1 MELTTRDLQ
10 RSFADFRF
18 RADIHAAEGEL
29 VCLLGP
35 SGCGKTTGLQL
46 IAGILAPDQGN
57 IFLGRKDITTLP
69 PWKRNIGLVF
79 QDYALFPHMSVYEN
93 IAYGLKQKGAPKAE
107 IGRRIGE
114 LLELVELPGYEQRRP
129 EQLSGGEK
137 QRVALARAVA
147 PSPALLLLD
156 EPLSAL
162 DARLRTQLRREIRNI
177 QKRIGLTTIYV
188 THDQEEALSL
198 SDRIIVRQTG
208 IIPQSGTPQ
217 ELYTRPK
224 NEFVARFIGNSN
236 LVPCAAGE
244 CKEDEFFFFRPE
256 HTIVSSAAP
265 AAEECISFRLSLR
278 SLEYVG
284 PYYILEGE
292 KIEGRAS
299 GPSPGPSSDSG
310 PGPGV
315 GAAPVRT
322 YTVRAHVSEK
332 DLHGMNIRDF
342 SPEDPPQLWFC
353 VERGKTRVIPK

>member
-1 MELTTRDLQ
+1 MELSTNDLQ

-18 RADIHAAEGEL
+18 KADIHAAEGEL

-57 IFLGRKDITTLP
+57 IFLGRKDITALP

-79 QDYALFPHMSVYEN
+79 QDYALFPHMTVYEN
-93 IAYGLKQKGAPKAE
+93 IAYGLKQKGASKAE
-107 IGRRIGE
+107 IRRRIDD
-114 LLELVELPGYEQRRP
+114 LLELVELPGYAQRRP

-198 SDRIIVRQTG
+198 SDRIIVMRNGTIQ
-208 IIPQSGTPQ
+208 QSGTPQ
-217 ELYTRPK
+217 ELYNTPK

-236 LVPCAAGE
+236 LVPCGE
-244 CKEDEFFFFRPE
+244 GQCNGNQFYFFRPE
-256 HTIVSSAAP
+256 HTTISTEAPSAG
-265 AAEECISFRLSLR
+265 ECISFRLALR

-284 PYYILEGE
+284 PYYILEGVSGNSE
-292 KIEGRAS
+292 RAREGAQ
-299 GPSPGPSSDSG
+299 D
-310 PGPGV
+310 
-315 GAAPVRT
+315 
-322 YTVRAHVSEK
+322 YTVRAHASES
-332 DLHGMNIRDF
+332 DLHGMNIRSF
-342 SPEDPPQLWFC
+342 SPDDPPWLWFC
-353 VERGKTRVIPK
+353 IERGQTRVIPK

>member
-1 MELTTRDLQ
+1 MELTTRNLQ

-18 RADIHAAEGEL
+18 DADIYAAEGEL

-46 IAGILAPDQGN
+46 IAGILAPDRGN
-57 IFLGRKDITTLP
+57 IFLGPKEITALP

-79 QDYALFPHMSVYEN
+79 QDYALFPHMTVYEN
-93 IAYGLKQKGAPKAE
+93 IAYGLKQRGASKAE
-107 IGRRIGE
+107 IRSRIAE

-198 SDRIIVRQTG
+198 SDRIIVMQNG
-208 IIPQSGTPQ
+208 SIQQSGTPQ
-217 ELYTRPK
+217 ELYNRPK

-236 LVPCAAGE
+236 LVPCAEGQ
-244 CKEDEFFFFRPE
+244 CKGNEYYFFRPE
-256 HTIVSSAAP
+256 HTTVSTKAP
-265 AAEECISFRLSLR
+265 AAADCISFYLSLK

-284 PYYILEGE
+284 PFYILEG
-292 KIEGRAS
+292 KHAGDNGN
-299 GPSPGPSSDSG
+299 GPYSI
-310 PGPGV
+310 
-315 GAAPVRT
+315 
-322 YTVRAHVSEK
+322 RAHVSEK
-332 DLHGMNIRDF
+332 KLRGMNIGDF
-342 SPEDPPQLWFC
+342 SPDTPPQLWFW
-353 VERGKTRVIPK
+353 VERSKTRVIPK

>member
-1 MELTTRDLQ
+1 MELTTRNLK
-10 RSFADFRF
+10 RSFADFTF
-18 RADIHAAEGEL
+18 DADINAAEGEL

-57 IFLGRKDITTLP
+57 IYLGPREITALP

-79 QDYALFPHMSVYEN
+79 QDYALFPHMTVYEN
-93 IAYGLKQKGAPKAE
+93 IAYGLRQQGASKHSITSRVE
-107 IGRRIGE
+107 E
-114 LLELVELPGYEQRRP
+114 LLDLVELPGYTQRRP

-198 SDRIIVRQTG
+198 SDRIIVMQNG
-208 IIPQSGTPQ
+208 IIQQSGTPQ
-217 ELYTRPK
+217 ELYNSPL

-236 LVPCAAGE
+236 LVPCNTQAGS
-244 CKEDEFFFFRPE
+244 DRGVYFFRPE
-256 HTIVSSAAP
+256 DTRIHDCSTESSDT
-265 AAEECISFRLSLR
+265 ISFQLTLK

-284 PYYILEGE
+284 PYYILEGVNQE
-292 KIEGRAS
+292 YSI
-299 GPSPGPSSDSG
+299 
-310 PGPGV
+310 
-315 GAAPVRT
+315 
-322 YTVRAHVSEK
+322 RAHAAEE
-332 DLHGMNIRDF
+332 DLNRLNISDF
-342 SPEDPPQLWFC
+342 SPENPPQLWFC
-353 VERGKTRVIPK
+353 IERSKTKVIPK

>member
-1 MELTTRDLQ
+1 MELTTRNLK
-10 RSFADFRF
+10 RRFADFSF
-18 RADIHAAEGEL
+18 DADIHAAEGEL

-46 IAGILAPDQGN
+46 IAGILAPDQGS
-57 IFLGRKDITTLP
+57 IYLGQREITALP

-79 QDYALFPHMSVYEN
+79 QDYALFPHMTVYEN
-93 IAYGLKQKGAPKAE
+93 IAYGLRQQGASKYSITSRVE
-107 IGRRIGE
+107 E
-114 LLELVELPGYEQRRP
+114 LLDLVELPGYSQRRP

-198 SDRIIVRQTG
+198 SDRIIVMQNGT
-208 IIPQSGTPQ
+208 IQQSGTPQ
-217 ELYTRPK
+217 ELYNSPL

-236 LVPCAAGE
+236 LVPCNTQAGSDRE
-244 CKEDEFFFFRPE
+244 VYFFRPE
-256 HTIVSSAAP
+256 DTRIHACSTESSDT
-265 AAEECISFRLSLR
+265 ISFQLTLK

-284 PYYILEGE
+284 PYYILEGVNQE
-292 KIEGRAS
+292 YS
-299 GPSPGPSSDSG
+299 
-310 PGPGV
+310 
-315 GAAPVRT
+315 
-322 YTVRAHVSEK
+322 VRAHANEG
-332 DLHGMNIRDF
+332 DLTRLHISDF

-353 VERGKTRVIPK
+353 IERSKTKIISS